1 MKTII
6 KLVIRNSVEE
16 LYTNN
21 FSSVQEA
28 EEYVA
33 SNLSSYGPY
42 TRIETV
48 MVSPMVPE
56 VLDEFGEVITPS
68 QEAVYESTEVED
80 IASYTITDISK
91 EVYDEKLLAVRKLSL
106 NNSKENLQATEEL
119 ITSILDD
126 L

>member
-33 SNLSSYGPY
+33 DNLSSYGPY
-42 TRIETV
+42 TRTETV
-48 MVSPMVPE
+48 MVSPIVPE
-56 VLDEFGEVITPS
+56 VLDELGEVITPS

-106 NNSKENLQATEEL
+106 NKTVENAQATEEL
-119 ITSILDD
+119 IASVLVD

>member
-28 EEYVA
+28 GKYVA

-56 VLDEFGEVITPS
+56 VLDELGEVITPS

-106 NNSKENLQATEEL
+106 NKTVENAQATEEL
-119 ITSILDD
+119 IASVLVD